1 MDLKQFWFFSS
12 LTDEEIVEL
21 KQIIQVKHY
30 PAGTILFYEKE
41 IPKYLYLLAS
51 GSAKLYK
58 YDIKDN
64 EIILHTLKSPNLIA
78 EVANFDEL
86 AYPANCLLEKD
97 STVYLIDYQQFKEKF
112 LIKSSISLA
121 VIKSLIK
128 KIKAMEQF
136 ITYSM
141 TTDSYGKIIKFLY
154 ENENILPNIK
164 QVKIASLLNI
174 TPETL
179 SRNIAKL
186 KKEKIIDKSDGYIKI
201 INHQKLKNLLDSN

>member
-12 LTDEEIVEL
+12 LTDEEIVQL
-21 KQIIQVKHY
+21 NKIITIKQY
-30 PAGTILFYEKE
+30 PAGTILFYEKDS
-41 IPKYLYLLAS
+41 PTYLYLLAS

-58 YDIKDN
+58 YDLKGN
-64 EIILHTLKSPNLIA
+64 EIVLHTLKGPNFIA
-78 EVANFDEL
+78 EIANFDESF
-86 AYPANCLLEKD
+86 YPANCLLESE
-97 STVYLIDYQQFKEKF
+97 STVYLIDYKQFKENF
-112 LIKSSISLA
+112 LTKSDISLA

-128 KIKAMEQF
+128 KIKAIEQF

-141 TTDSYGKIIKFLY
+141 TIDSYGKIVKFLY
-154 ENENILPNIK
+154 ENEDLLPNIK

-186 KKEKIIDKSDGYIKI
+186 KQKKIIDKSNGCIKI
-201 INHQKLKNLLDSN
+201 INHQELQKLLN